1 MLFFTTGKLIWKS
14 NFILEKDGHC
24 CCSLRVEIA
33 IVPHNLAASFIMS
46 TVTSAVLGKTSCL
59 EKQKEKLPTLSLPHP
74 LPSLLCEK
82 MAAYILPIALYVKI
96 ERSCCMPICAYCRIS
111 LSSSGWGA
119 YFKHIPG
126 RWPHWPWDCL
136 QKCWPEGSLYK
147 AMIHFY
153 THIRWKGFFFFNQ
166 LQSCQQLLAAEE
178 ELVSIWLHPGSH
190 KQLVDRG
197 HHPKRVHSWWVL
209 PCMPSAGSV
218 TWIQGEDLRQG
229 CVALTRNNQRRLYCV
244 WQGKM
249 PNRWEMKISRN
260 FEPSFAA
267 FAGCCYVCFL
277 MHQLLFSGLRCA
289 KSELTASN
297 WVQTPQIIR
306 EYFP

>member
-14 NFILEKDGHC
+14 NFILEKDGHW

-33 IVPHNLAASFIMS
+33 TVPHNLAASFIMS
-46 TVTSAVLGKTSCL
+46 TVTSAVSGKTSCL

-126 RWPHWPWDCL
+126 RWPHWLRDCL

-153 THIRWKGFFFFNQ
+153 THIRWKGFFFLISCNHVNSS
-166 LQSCQQLLAAEE
+166 LQQRKNWYPFGSILGAINSLLTGVTTPRECTVDEFSLACLLQA
-178 ELVSIWLHPGSH
+178 VWL
-190 KQLVDRG
+190 
-197 HHPKRVHSWWVL
+197 
-209 PCMPSAGSV
+209 
-218 TWIQGEDLRQG
+218 E
-229 CVALTRNNQRRLYCV
+229 
-244 WQGKM
+244 
-249 PNRWEMKISRN
+249 
-260 FEPSFAA
+260 F
-267 FAGCCYVCFL
+267 
-277 MHQLLFSGLRCA
+277 
-289 KSELTASN
+289 
-297 WVQTPQIIR
+297 R
-306 EYFP
+306 ERI